1 MHGVDIETGGGRG
14 CTVEV
19 GGAFELPV
27 VKAVTVF
34 TFKRDE
40 IKRPKV

>member
-1 MHGVDIETGGGRG
+1 MGIETGVRGGG
-14 CTVEV
+14 C
-19 GGAFELPV
+19 GAFELPV